1 MSRVL
6 RGACHNTQYHI
17 PNAIQECKMVN
28 VDPAKPLKEFKPKKE
43 FFVGID
49 SDGCAF
55 DSMGIKQRECF
66 CPWMIGHFGLQPVA
80 QAARECKDFADLFS
94 NTRGANRHKTI
105 KRILAELLPSHPMV
119 KERNFK
125 VPQFPHYFAWVDDPK
140 SVLSDDGLKQAI
152 EKASDPAAK
161 RELELVL
168 TWSQRVNWAIKEIV
182 KQMPPFPY
190 VRESLEK
197 IKPLV
202 DVIVVSATPGEAL
215 IREWEEHDI
224 AKYVNVIAGQ
234 EMGTKAQHL
243 EYAAKGKYDK
253 DHILMIGDALGDL
266 KAARANNALFYPVNP
281 GSEVESWKRFHDE
294 AFDRFIKGGY
304 AGKYEEKLIAEF
316 EKCLPGTPPW
326 QK

>member
-1 MSRVL
+1 MIVD
-6 RGACHNTQYHI
+6 N
-17 PNAIQECKMVN
+17 QEREMVN
-28 VDPAKPLKEFKPKKE
+28 VDPAKPLKEFKPKKK

-168 TWSQRVNWAIKEIV
+168 AWSQRVNWAIKEIV

-197 IKPLV
+197 IGPLA

-243 EYAAKGKYDK
+243 EYAAKGRYQDN
-253 DHILMIGDALGDL
+253 HILMIGDALGDL

-281 GSEVESWKRFHDE
+281 GSEVKSWKRFHDE

-304 AGKYEEKLIAEF
+304 AGKYEEKLLAEF
-316 EKCLPGTPPW
+316 EKCLPETPPW